1 MSATPLH
8 VREGRALGSPLRLT
22 LAGGLDA
29 RDLDEAWDAVTDE
42 FARVDRAMSRFRPDS
57 ELTALHRGGGRVGA
71 MSWRLERALIT
82 AERARRVTGG
92 HFDPRVVRTLEG
104 LGQAA
109 PTQPWGGPAGDAL
122 GDSARAGEPAAGSPV
137 VRRPTRRAILELD
150 APVDLGGIGKGLALR
165 WAAARVAAVL
175 GDSRGGA
182 TGFLLEAGGDLVV
195 DGTVGAESWSIG
207 VEDPAGGSTPV
218 AAAGLPGGWAMATS
232 SIRLARWRS
241 PDGTTA
247 HHLIDPRT
255 GRPAA
260 GGLVAVTVAFV
271 DPAWAEVWSKAL
283 FVEGVGGIASVA
295 RRRGLAAWWVAD
307 DGGLSMTPAARA
319 LTFWVRAEATA

>member
-1 MSATPLH
+1 MTQTPLQ

-29 RDLDEAWDAVTDE
+29 RDVDEAWDAVTDE

-57 ELTALHRGGGRVGA
+57 ELTALHREGGRIGA
-71 MSWRLERALIT
+71 LSWRLERAIVT

-92 HFDPRVVRTLEG
+92 RFDPRVVRALER
-104 LGQAA
+104 LGQDA
-109 PTQPWGGPAGDAL
+109 PKQPWGGAIG
-122 GDSARAGEPAAGSPV
+122 GEPAAGGPL
-137 VRRPTRRAILELD
+137 VRRSTRRAILELD

-175 GDSRGGA
+175 GDSRGGV
-182 TGFLLEAGGDLVV
+182 TGFLLEAGGDLVA
-195 DGTVGAESWSIG
+195 DGTVGAEPWSIG

-218 AAAGLPGGWAMATS
+218 AAAGLPAGWAMATS

-241 PDGTTA
+241 RDGTTA

-255 GRPAA
+255 GQPAF
-260 GGLVAVTVAFV
+260 GGLVAVTVAFM

-283 FVEGVGGIASVA
+283 FVEGAAGIANLA
-295 RRRGLAAWWVAD
+295 RRRGLAAWWVGD

-319 LTFWVRAEATA
+319 MTYWVRAEASA